1 MDSLSRLLF
10 KVKRKLKKKL
20 RDVELFRAYLSRRGR
35 TPRPAPGQKAVW
47 IDLHDNSYVRYLYI
61 LVKYFQAEGYQV
73 YLSEN
78 PRFLLSLGDDYS
90 RFLIEEEFVR
100 FSSKVPEG
108 AIAFTDRVSNSRV
121 RRKLS
126 NDYFLHTPD
135 TGSHRYHVPI
145 GMHPHMYKY
154 GWWNAPYDESQR
166 KRSVFFA
173 GNFDPNDYK
182 IFSSSRKFK
191 MIDRLELQKQLLT
204 MEQTR
209 FPKSFDELKGG
220 AKHGSIDIVDK
231 GNFVV
236 EQSDLRSVI
245 ANYSFFIACPG
256 VFMPQ
261 SHNVYEAMSVGTVPI
276 IHEEYAQLFAPA
288 LEHGRNAVLYNNDN
302 FTERLQEALTY
313 PEEKVNELV
322 RNVKT
327 YYEHHLSPKAIVAA
341 LSSDQYREVY
351 LNAEKT
357 SIRKLNAR
365 KEGPG
370 ENSLGKAA

>member
-1 MDSLSRLLF
+1 MDTLSRLLF
-10 KVKRKLKKKL
+10 KVKRKLKKKF
-20 RDVELFRAYLSRRGR
+20 RDVELFRAYLSRKGR
-35 TPRPAPGQKAVW
+35 TPRPAPGQKSVW

-61 LVKYFQAEGYQV
+61 LVKYFQSEGYQV

-100 FSSKVPEG
+100 FSSSAPEG
-108 AIAFTDRVSNSRV
+108 AIAFTDRLSNAKV
-121 RRKLS
+121 RRKVS

-135 TGSHRYHVPI
+135 AASDRYHVPI

-154 GWWNAPYDESQR
+154 GWWNAPCDDSAR

-182 IFSSSRKFK
+182 IFSSSRKFR
-191 MIDRLELQKQLLT
+191 MLDRLELQKQLLQ
-204 MEQTR
+204 MAQTR
-209 FPKSFDELKGG
+209 FPKSFEELKGG
-220 AKHGSIDIVDK
+220 ARHGSIDIVDK

-236 EQSDLRSVI
+236 EQSDLRPVI
-245 ANYSFFIACPG
+245 AGYSFFIACPG

-261 SHNVYEAMSVGTVPI
+261 SHNVYEAMSVGTIPI
-276 IHEEYAQLFAPA
+276 IHEEYARLFAPA
-288 LEHGRNAVLYNNDN
+288 LEHGRNAVIYHNGN
-302 FTERLQEALTY
+302 FTERLQEALGY
-313 PEEKVNELV
+313 SAGKVEEMVQ
-322 RNVKT
+322 NVT
-327 YYEHHLSPKAIVAA
+327 GYYTEYLSPAAIVAA
-341 LSSDQYREVY
+341 LTGENYREIY
-351 LNAEKT
+351 LNAEKA

-370 ENSLGKAA
+370 EKIVGKAA